1 MPQGSWLGL
10 LSFLVLINDL
20 STGCPVHKY
29 VDDTTLTELL
39 PKNAKTEMSTFI
51 SNLLSWANKN
61 NMEINTTKTKEMIL
75 GPLARSNLPFLS
87 MPTGTIERVTSFK
100 LLGLQID
107 SSLLWANHTTIII
120 QQEAQLSLRN
130 CAMLVCKVVEV
141 WQDFLSEYVD
151 KISHTYATGG

>member
-1 MPQGSWLGL
+1 
-10 LSFLVLINDL
+10 
-20 STGCPVHKY
+20 
-29 VDDTTLTELL
+29 
-39 PKNAKTEMSTFI
+39 
-51 SNLLSWANKN
+51 
-61 NMEINTTKTKEMIL
+61 MEINTTKTKEMIL

-151 KISHTYATGG
+151 KISRTYATGG